1 MSMMSNFVVLSFPYW
16 VVRCTAGHLQGGSDR
31 VAEALPVGGKL
42 PEPFAAEEGAV
53 AQSRSGR
60 MGGVMVHQLLR
71 RFHVPF

>member
-1 MSMMSNFVVLSFPYW
+1 M
-16 VVRCTAGHLQGGSDR
+16 VRCTAGHLQGGSDR
-31 VAEALPVGGKL
+31 AAEALPVGGEL

-71 RFHVPF
+71 RFHMPF